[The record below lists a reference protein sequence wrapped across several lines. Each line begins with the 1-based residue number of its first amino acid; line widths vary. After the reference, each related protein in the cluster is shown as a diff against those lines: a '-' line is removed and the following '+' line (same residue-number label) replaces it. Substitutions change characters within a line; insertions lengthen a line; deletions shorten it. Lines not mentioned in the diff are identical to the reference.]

1 MKSRVIKILREQ
13 YGVRKING
21 KHPGSYKF
29 SFLCAYIDMLNK
41 N

>member
-1 MKSRVIKILREQ
+1 MKSRVKKILREQ
-13 YGVRKING
+13 YGVRQING
-21 KHPGSYKF
+21 KSLSSYKF

>member
-1 MKSRVIKILREQ
+1 MKSRVKKILREQ
-13 YGVRKING
+13 YGIRQING
-21 KHPGSYKF
+21 KNLGCYKF